1 MRYVEKEKEE
11 LEEQNRRQR
20 EPSMAYSRDHNASLK
35 LSDGQVFQVQDA
47 VKKAVGEET
56 NDGSAQQRLGTF
68 SLRQVSVCFSQ
79 SEMMLR
85 FDNRKENNRVILPY
99 HEDVC
104 DMFMVGGG
112 RTLWE
117 VIAEICQSSCQS
129 YVMVEPYDNELEEKL
144 TFLYTLV
151 TTEYCDRQGYYD
163 TELTTAF
170 LTFLEDNPRAHTSV
184 VFKVKQLLAGLPDV
198 EIMER
203 IKKNKVV
210 GIVAFHRLL
219 SAKCMQQ
226 DVYLQLKRQFLS
238 AFLCEAGGAS
248 SDVETQ
254 SQ

>member
-1 MRYVEKEKEE
+1 
-11 LEEQNRRQR
+11 
-20 EPSMAYSRDHNASLK
+20 MAYSRDHNASLK
-35 LSDGQVFQVQDA
+35 LSDRQVFQVQDA
-47 VKKAVGEET
+47 VKKFS
-56 NDGSAQQRLGTF
+56 DGSAQQRLGTF

-85 FDNRKENNRVILPY
+85 FDNRKENVILPY

-104 DMFMVGGG
+104 GMFMVGG

-129 YVMVEPYDNELEEKL
+129 YVMVDSYDNELEDKL
-144 TFLYTLV
+144 AFLYTLV
-151 TTEYCDRQGYYD
+151 TTEYFDRQGYYD

-170 LTFLEDNPRAHTSV
+170 LTFLDGNLRAHKSV

-198 EIMER
+198 EI
-203 IKKNKVV
+203 IKKNNVV

-254 SQ
+254 SQCPNVLSLA